1 MCLTRNVFY
10 SPVSVILNSN
20 NLEMSTHVSIQHGTR
35 RIGESKRCFAPKYS
49 KKSIGK
55 QTATK
60 IRSMS
65 DQERIQLEKEQ
76 EQKLKAKIGEK
87 LPTQSK
93 QKNHLLKKDRQY
105 FDSADYIIG
114 GKQNEPSQK
123 TIPKT
128 VQKGELL
135 HPSAR
140 KLSPRN
146 VEDNA
151 QHSTTT
157 TTTTTTTTHP
167 EQHDE

>member
-1 MCLTRNVFY
+1 MIPCVALFHAVLT
-10 SPVSVILNSN
+10 ILNC
-20 NLEMSTHVSIQHGTR
+20 L
-35 RIGESKRCFAPKYS
+35 
-49 KKSIGK
+49 
-55 QTATK
+55 
-60 IRSMS
+60 
-65 DQERIQLEKEQ
+65 
-76 EQKLKAKIGEK
+76 
-87 LPTQSK
+87 
-93 QKNHLLKKDRQY
+93 KDRQY

-151 QHSTTT
+151 QHSTATT
-157 TTTTTTTTHP
+157 ANS
-167 EQHDE
+167 EQHEDNEE

>member
-1 MCLTRNVFY
+1 L
-10 SPVSVILNSN
+10 
-20 NLEMSTHVSIQHGTR
+20 
-35 RIGESKRCFAPKYS
+35 ESKQ
-49 KKSIGK
+49 
-55 QTATK
+55 QTPTK

-76 EQKLKAKIGEK
+76 EQRLKAKIGEK

-93 QKNHLLKKDRQY
+93 QKNHLLKKVIKHLCVPCNINYFYFLKDRQY

-157 TTTTTTTTHP
+157 TTTTHL